1 VGERNRFQVVR
12 RIGAA
17 TLVLGAAVA
26 LTSCSGLGATPGSGV
41 SPSDPVVDTPV
52 ASASATA
59 TPPATAEPVAS
70 ETPIAV
76 ATPTQAADG
85 RTAVVPLITTPDRVD
100 AGQPLDVSALITGVI
115 ESDGTCSVVVSSG
128 DTEKRATTPGVAASS
143 YTACQAVTMKGL
155 AAGSWRISVQYSS
168 AESAGTA
175 VKTVVV
181 G

>member
-1 VGERNRFQVVR
+1 MGERNRFQVAR

-26 LTSCSGLGATPGSGV
+26 LTSCSALGATPGSGA
-41 SPSDPVVDTPV
+41 SPTDAVVETPV
-52 ASASATA
+52 ATATA

-76 ATPTQAADG
+76 PTPTQAADG

-128 DTEKRATTPGVAASS
+128 ATEQRATTPGVAASS

-155 AAGSWRISVQYSS
+155 ASGSWRISVKYSS